1 MKPVTIETIRQAQSL
16 SALPF
21 VDSVMLLPRYSGSE
35 ATIVHPDGRWQWWR
49 IEDGSPTMVQELP
62 AASFAVEE
70 GGLMAACEV
79 EEERRAWA
87 NIAMRS
93 AWHILFSPN
102 ADGGTLRDDYLTRF
116 AILRAFCRA
125 QVGSDAINSDPDG
138 GDYTLAHEHR
148 SPSVEEAAKVLLHE
162 VVRLSRLS

>member
-1 MKPVTIETIRQAQSL
+1 MKPVTIETIRQAQGL
-16 SALPF
+16 TALPF
-21 VDSVMLLPRYSGSE
+21 VDDVMLLPRYSGDQ
-35 ATIVHPDGRWQWWR
+35 ATIILGDGRWQWWR
-49 IEDGSPTMVQELP
+49 IENGEPTMVQELP
-62 AASFAVEE
+62 AASFTVEE
-70 GGLMAACEV
+70 GGLIAACEA

-93 AWHILFSPN
+93 SWHILFSPN

-116 AILRAFCRA
+116 SIIRAFCRSS
-125 QVGSDAINSDPDG
+125 VGSDALNDDPDG